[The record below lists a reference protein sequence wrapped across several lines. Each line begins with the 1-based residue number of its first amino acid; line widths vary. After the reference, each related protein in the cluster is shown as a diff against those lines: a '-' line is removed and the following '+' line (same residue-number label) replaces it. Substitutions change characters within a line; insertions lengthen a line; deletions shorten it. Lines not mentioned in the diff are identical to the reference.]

1 MIDGNSWNA
10 AMSGLLKGLA
20 SAVAAAGV
28 LAASQNAEAQYYHHH
43 HHHHHVG
50 SGYGAPIA
58 RDGAG
63 HLVDSRGHHVDQY
76 GRHTGAV
83 GVYTNGA
90 YAPPAYGSPQIYAGP
105 SGYGGNVYGNRGTW
119 NPGVASPNL
128 VAMPAN
134 NIPPNVI
141 PGSMIGGFGKVL
153 ITNPADSGGDV
164 NYVLNGNK
172 YSIQPG
178 QTQSLDNDRVWT
190 IDFASGG
197 PRGGVRYTL
206 SPGQF
211 KFVVK
216 ESGWELVRA
225 ANQQV
230 NPGQASQAQIPPAP
244 LPTLDAGISS
254 PAPAP
259 FNPPPK

>member
-1 MIDGNSWNA
+1 MVDGNNGNS
-10 AMSGLLKGLA
+10 AMSAIRKGLA
-20 SAVAAAGV
+20 ATVVAAGV
-28 LAASQNAEAQYYHHH
+28 LGTMPGAEAQYYHHH
-43 HHHHHVG
+43 HHHHVG
-50 SGYGAPIA
+50 SGYGVPIA

-76 GRHTGAV
+76 GRHTGVV
-83 GVYTNGA
+83 GVYANGA
-90 YAPPAYGSPQIYAGP
+90 YTPPVYSSPQIYSAP
-105 SGYGGNVYGNRGTW
+105 SGYGANVYGNTGAW
-119 NPGVASPNL
+119 NPGVASPNMMQ
-128 VAMPAN
+128 MPAN

-141 PGSMIGGFGKVL
+141 PGALGGGFGKVL

-164 NYVLNGNK
+164 NYVLNGNN

-190 IDFASGG
+190 IEFASGG
-197 PRGGVRYTL
+197 PRGGVRYSL

-225 ANQQV
+225 ANQSV
-230 NPGQASQAQIPPAP
+230 NSGQAAQTQIPPAP
-244 LPTLDAGISS
+244 LPSLDAGVAS

>member
-1 MIDGNSWNA
+1 MVDGNSWSS

-28 LAASQNAEAQYYHHH
+28 LGAAHHAEAQYYQ
-43 HHHHHVG
+43 HHHVG

-90 YAPPAYGSPQIYAGP
+90 YAPPAYGSPQIYSPP
-105 SGYGGNVYGNRGTW
+105 SGYGGNVYGNTGTW
-119 NPGVASPNL
+119 NPGVASPNM
-128 VAMPAN
+128 VAVPTN

-141 PGSMIGGFGKVL
+141 PGSPIGRFGKVL
-153 ITNPADSGGDV
+153 ITNPRDSGGDV
-164 NYVLNGNK
+164 NYVLNGNN

-190 IDFASGG
+190 IDFASSG

-225 ANQQV
+225 ANQSV
-230 NPGQASQAQIPPAP
+230 NSEQAAQSQIPPAP